1 MVNCVKRLRV
11 LIKKETL
18 TKELNRKRTRE
29 KEIKGLVK
37 ETTKKQKSKKIYLP
51 INNE

>member
-18 TKELNRKRTRE
+18 TKELSRKRTRE

-37 ETTKKQKSKKIYLP
+37 ETTKNKNQRKFIYL
-51 INNE
+51 